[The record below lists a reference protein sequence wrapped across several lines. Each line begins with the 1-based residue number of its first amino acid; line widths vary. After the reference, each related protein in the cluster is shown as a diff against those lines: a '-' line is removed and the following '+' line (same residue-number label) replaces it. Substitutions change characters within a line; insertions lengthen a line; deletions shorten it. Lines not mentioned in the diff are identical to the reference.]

1 MSLSK
6 KQRFKKK
13 PFILNL
19 PEVLFHRFIRLPWRD
34 PTNSQIIKPG
44 TMLSGLGRRKTS
56 VAKVWLV
63 QSHAK
68 RSFQINEKTYSEYF
82 HQNREH
88 MRNVLSPLTLGLGKK
103 WEVYAYTHG
112 GGLTGQS
119 NAIKLAIARALR
131 RSEYMCHLPKV
142 DHNYHINLKRR
153 KYLVRDSRIK
163 ERKKYGLKKAR
174 KAPQY
179 SKR

>member
-1 MSLSK
+1 MGVNRK
-6 KQRFKKK
+6 KQ
-13 PFILNL
+13 FILNL
-19 PEVLFHRFIRLPWRD
+19 PEVLFHRTIRLQSED

-44 TMLSGLGRRKTS
+44 KMLSGLGRRKTS

-63 QSHAK
+63 QSPSK
-68 RSFQINEKTYSEYF
+68 RSFQINDKTYSEYF
-82 HQNREH
+82 SYRKEY
-88 MRNVLSPLTLGLGKK
+88 MRNVLSPLTHGLGKK

-112 GGLTGQS
+112 GGLTSQS
-119 NAIKLAIARALR
+119 NAIKLAIARALC
-131 RSEYMCHLPKV
+131 RSEYMCHIPKV
-142 DHNYHINLKRR
+142 DQKYHRQLKRR